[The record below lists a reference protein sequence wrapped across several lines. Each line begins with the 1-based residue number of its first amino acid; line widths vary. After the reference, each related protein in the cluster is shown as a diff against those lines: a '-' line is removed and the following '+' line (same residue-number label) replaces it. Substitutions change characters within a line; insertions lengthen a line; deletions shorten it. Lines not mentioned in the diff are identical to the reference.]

1 MNNDQLKAAFDAMHA
16 DDELADRALS
26 RASRGKKPRRRGAAK
41 PLTAVVAGCVA
52 AVLATGGVAYA
63 VVNSD
68 FFAQAWGNHGQ
79 GRTQTW
85 SFLCDDGSTISYKRD
100 FGDGT
105 APVELSEAVEHVGL
119 SVEGNGYT
127 LELGDIAVDENGCG
141 SVTFTLSNPNGV
153 ALFEP
158 AAEVGELVLSGA
170 EGEQTLDLIALRFG
184 DGDDE
189 AAWSFADTR
198 EMIEKESST
207 KTEIHGTMH
216 FAGFGGEADLEKG
229 LTWVLNWHEGEG
241 DSAEQCTAQT
251 WRFNP
256 SKRVASETF
265 TSSDG
270 VEAKVSPF
278 SVQISADPVMSDSIR
293 KVSLVL
299 KDGTEQVIKDDGV
312 ANNYFGLGSDEGVT
326 WVSTQLIDPDSVGS
340 VHVER
345 RILDNNGGEPQLLSI
360 TLE

>member
-16 DDELADRALS
+16 DDELADRALT
-26 RASRGKKPRRRGAAK
+26 RASGGKKPRRRGAAK

-68 FFAQAWGNHGQ
+68 FFAQAWGDHGQ
-79 GRTQTW
+79 GRAQAW
-85 SFLCDDGSTISYKRD
+85 SFLGDDGSTISYKRD

-153 ALFEP
+153 ALYEP

-170 EGEQTLDLIALRFG
+170 EGEQTLDLITLRFG
-184 DGDDE
+184 DGDNKSVR
-189 AAWSFADTR
+189 AFADTR
-198 EMIEKESST
+198 EIIEKESST
-207 KTEIHGTMH
+207 KTEIHGTMY
-216 FAGFGGEADLEKG
+216 FAGWNGVSDLEKG
-229 LTWVLNWHEGEG
+229 LTWVLKWHEGDG
-241 DSAEQCTAQT
+241 DSAEQYTAETQ
-251 WRFNP
+251 RFNL
-256 SKRVASETF
+256 SKRVASKTF

-270 VEAKVSPF
+270 AEAKVSPF
-278 SVQISADPVMSDSIR
+278 SVQVSADLETTGSIW
-293 KVSLVL
+293 KLHLVL
-299 KDGTEQVIKDDGV
+299 KDGTEQVIADDGV
-312 ANNYFGLGSDEGVT
+312 ANNYFALERDENDA
-326 WVSTQLIDPDSVGS
+326 WVSTQLIDPDSVES
-340 VHVER
+340 VHAEG
-345 RILDNNGGEPQLLSI
+345 LMLNDGGEPQTLSI

>member
-26 RASRGKKPRRRGAAK
+26 RATSGKKPRRRGAAK
-41 PLTAVVAGCVA
+41 PLAAVVAGCVA
-52 AVLATGGVAYA
+52 AVLATSGVAYA
-63 VVNSD
+63 VVNSN
-68 FFAQAWGNHGQ
+68 FFAQAWGDHGQ
-79 GRTQTW
+79 GRTQTR
-85 SFLCDDGSTISYKRD
+85 SFLGDDGSTISYKRD

-127 LELGDIAVDENGCG
+127 LELGEIAVDENGCG

-153 ALFEP
+153 ALYES
-158 AAEVGELVLSGA
+158 AAEAGELVLSGA
-170 EGEQTLDLIALRFG
+170 EGEQTLDLITLDFG
-184 DGDDE
+184 DEDDE
-189 AAWSFADTR
+189 STRAFADTR

-207 KTEIHGTMH
+207 KTEVHGTMY

-229 LTWVLNWHEGEG
+229 LTWVLNWHEGDG
-241 DSAEQCTAQT
+241 NDTKQYTAKTQ
-251 WRFNP
+251 RFNP
-256 SKRVASETF
+256 SKRVASKTF

-270 VEAKVSPF
+270 VESKVSPF

-299 KDGTEQVIKDDGV
+299 KDGTEQVIVDDGV
-312 ANNYFGLGSDEGVT
+312 ANNYFGLGRDGNVT
-326 WVSTQLIDPDSVGS
+326 WVSTRLIDPDSVES

-345 RILDNNGGEPQLLSI
+345 RILDDNGGEPQVLSI

>member
-16 DDELADRALS
+16 DDELADRVLS
-26 RASRGKKPRRRGAAK
+26 RASGGKKPRRRGAAK

-52 AVLATGGVAYA
+52 VVLATGGVAYA

-68 FFAQAWGNHGQ
+68 FFAQAWGDHGQ
-79 GRTQTW
+79 GRAQAW
-85 SFLCDDGSTISYKRD
+85 SFLGDDGSMISYKRD

-153 ALFEP
+153 ALYEP
-158 AAEVGELVLSGA
+158 AAELGELVLSGA
-170 EGEQTLDLIALRFG
+170 EGGQTLDLITLRFG
-184 DGDDE
+184 DGDGE
-189 AAWSFADTR
+189 SVRAFADTR
-198 EMIEKESST
+198 EIIEKESST
-207 KTEIHGTMH
+207 KTEIHGTMY
-216 FAGFGGEADLEKG
+216 FAGWNGVSDLEKG
-229 LTWVLNWHEGEG
+229 LTWVLSWHEGEG
-241 DSAEQCTAQT
+241 DSAERCTAQT
-251 WRFNP
+251 QRFSL
-256 SKRVASETF
+256 SKRVASKTF

-278 SVQISADPVMSDSIR
+278 SVQVSADLETTGSIR
-293 KVSLVL
+293 KLHLVL
-299 KDGTEQVIKDDGV
+299 KDGTEQVIEDDGV
-312 ANNYFGLGSDEGVT
+312 ANYYFALKRDENVA
-326 WVSTQLIDPDSVGS
+326 WVSTQLIDPDSVES
-340 VHVER
+340 VHAEGLM
-345 RILDNNGGEPQLLSI
+345 LDDNGGEPQTLSI

>member
-1 MNNDQLKAAFDAMHA
+1 
-16 DDELADRALS
+16 
-26 RASRGKKPRRRGAAK
+26 
-41 PLTAVVAGCVA
+41 
-52 AVLATGGVAYA
+52 
-63 VVNSD
+63 
-68 FFAQAWGNHGQ
+68 
-79 GRTQTW
+79 
-85 SFLCDDGSTISYKRD
+85 
-100 FGDGT
+100 
-105 APVELSEAVEHVGL
+105 
-119 SVEGNGYT
+119 
-127 LELGDIAVDENGCG
+127 
-141 SVTFTLSNPNGV
+141 
-153 ALFEP
+153 
-158 AAEVGELVLSGA
+158 
-170 EGEQTLDLIALRFG
+170 
-184 DGDDE
+184 
-189 AAWSFADTR
+189 
-198 EMIEKESST
+198 MIEKESST
-207 KTEIHGTMH
+207 KTEIHGTMY

-251 WRFNP
+251 RRFNP
-256 SKRVASETF
+256 SKRVASKTF

-326 WVSTQLIDPDSVGS
+326 WVSTQLIDPDSVES

-345 RILDNNGGEPQLLSI
+345 RILDDRGGEPQLLSI

>member
-26 RASRGKKPRRRGAAK
+26 RASSGKKHRRRGAAK
-41 PLTAVVAGCVA
+41 PLAAVVAGCVA

-68 FFAQAWGNHGQ
+68 FFAQAWGDHGQ
-79 GRTQTW
+79 GRTRTW
-85 SFLCDDGSTISYKRD
+85 SFLGDDGSSISYKRD

-127 LELGDIAVDENGCG
+127 LELGEIAVDENGCG

-153 ALFEP
+153 ALYEP
-158 AAEVGELVLSGA
+158 AAELGELVLSGA
-170 EGEQTLDLIALRFG
+170 EGEQTLDLITLNFG

-189 AAWSFADTR
+189 SARAFADTR
-198 EMIEKESST
+198 EIIEKESST
-207 KTEIHGTMH
+207 KTEVHGTMY

-229 LTWVLNWHEGEG
+229 LTWALNWHEGDG
-241 DSAEQCTAQT
+241 NDIKQYTAETQ
-251 WRFNP
+251 RFNL
-256 SKRVASETF
+256 SKRVASNTF

-278 SVQISADPVMSDSIR
+278 SVQISADPEMSDGIR
-293 KVSLVL
+293 KVSLML
-299 KDGTEQVIKDDGV
+299 NDGTEQVIEDDGV
-312 ANNYFGLGSDEGVT
+312 ANYYFALGRDGNVT
-326 WVSTQLIDPDSVGS
+326 WVSTRLIDPDLVES
-340 VHVER
+340 VHAER
-345 RILDNNGGEPQLLSI
+345 CILDDNGGEPQLLSI

>member
-16 DDELADRALS
+16 DDELADRALT
-26 RASRGKKPRRRGAAK
+26 RASSGKKPRRRGAAK

-85 SFLCDDGSTISYKRD
+85 SFLGDDGSTISYKRD

-119 SVEGNGYT
+119 SVEGNGYM
-127 LELGDIAVDENGCG
+127 LELGDIAADENGCG

-153 ALFEP
+153 ALYEP
-158 AAEVGELVLSGA
+158 AAEIGELVLSGA
-170 EGEQTLDLIALRFG
+170 EGEQTLDLITLDFG

-189 AAWSFADTR
+189 SARAFADTR

-207 KTEIHGTMH
+207 KTEVHGTMY

-229 LTWVLNWHEGEG
+229 LTWALNWHEGYG
-241 DSAEQCTAQT
+241 NDAKQCTAETQ
-251 WRFNP
+251 RFYL
-256 SKRVASETF
+256 SKRVASKTF

-278 SVQISADPVMSDSIR
+278 SVQISVDPETSGSIR
-293 KVSLVL
+293 KLHLVL
-299 KDGTEQVIKDDGV
+299 KDGTEQVIEDDGV
-312 ANNYFGLGSDEGVT
+312 ANYYFGLESDEGVT
-326 WVSTQLIDPDSVGS
+326 WVSTQLIDPDSVES
-340 VHVER
+340 VHAEG
-345 RILDNNGGEPQLLSI
+345 LMLNDGGEPQTLSI

>member
-26 RASRGKKPRRRGAAK
+26 RASGEKKPRRRGAAK

-85 SFLCDDGSTISYKRD
+85 SFLGDDGSTISYKRD

-127 LELGDIAVDENGCG
+127 LELGDIAADENGCG

-153 ALFEP
+153 ALYEP

-170 EGEQTLDLIALRFG
+170 EGEQTLDLIVLRFG
-184 DGDDE
+184 DGD
-189 AAWSFADTR
+189 
-198 EMIEKESST
+198 
-207 KTEIHGTMH
+207 
-216 FAGFGGEADLEKG
+216 
-229 LTWVLNWHEGEG
+229 VL
-241 DSAEQCTAQT
+241 
-251 WRFNP
+251 R
-256 SKRVASETF
+256 
-265 TSSDG
+265 
-270 VEAKVSPF
+270 
-278 SVQISADPVMSDSIR
+278 IR
-293 KVSLVL
+293 
-299 KDGTEQVIKDDGV
+299 
-312 ANNYFGLGSDEGVT
+312 
-326 WVSTQLIDPDSVGS
+326 
-340 VHVER
+340 
-345 RILDNNGGEPQLLSI
+345 
-360 TLE
+360 

>member
-26 RASRGKKPRRRGAAK
+26 RASGGKKPHRRGAAK
-41 PLTAVVAGCVA
+41 PLAVVVAGCFA
-52 AVLATGGVAYA
+52 AVLATGGVACA

-68 FFAQAWGNHGQ
+68 FFAQAWGDHGQ
-79 GRTQTW
+79 GRAQAW
-85 SFLCDDGSTISYKRD
+85 SFLGDDGSTISYKRD

-153 ALFEP
+153 ALYEP
-158 AAEVGELVLSGA
+158 AAELGELVLSGA
-170 EGEQTLDLIALRFG
+170 EGGQTLDLITLRFG
-184 DGDDE
+184 DGDSKSVR
-189 AAWSFADTR
+189 AFADTR
-198 EMIEKESST
+198 EIIEKESST
-207 KTEIHGTMH
+207 KTEIHGTMY

-229 LTWVLNWHEGEG
+229 LTWVLNWHEGYG
-241 DSAEQCTAQT
+241 NDAKQYTAETQ
-251 WRFNP
+251 RFNL
-256 SKRVASETF
+256 SKRVASKTF

-270 VEAKVSPF
+270 AEAKVSPF
-278 SVQISADPVMSDSIR
+278 SVQISADPETTGSIR
-293 KVSLVL
+293 KLHLVL
-299 KDGTEQVIKDDGV
+299 KDGTEQVIADDDV
-312 ANNYFGLGSDEGVT
+312 ANNYFALERDENDA
-326 WVSTQLIDPDSVGS
+326 WVSTQLIDPDSVES
-340 VHVER
+340 VHAEG
-345 RILDNNGGEPQLLSI
+345 LMLNDGEAESLSI

>member
-1 MNNDQLKAAFDAMHA
+1 MNNDQLKAAFDAMRA

-26 RASRGKKPRRRGAAK
+26 RASGGKKPRRRGAAK
-41 PLTAVVAGCVA
+41 PLAAVVAGCVA

-85 SFLCDDGSTISYKRD
+85 SFLGDDGSTISYKRD

-127 LELGDIAVDENGCG
+127 LELGDIAADENGCG

-153 ALFEP
+153 ALYEP
-158 AAEVGELVLSGA
+158 AAEIGELVLSGA
-170 EGEQTLDLIALRFG
+170 EGEQTLDLITLDFG
-184 DGDDE
+184 DGDGE
-189 AAWSFADTR
+189 SVRAFADTR

-207 KTEIHGTMH
+207 KTEVHGTMY

-229 LTWVLNWHEGEG
+229 LTWALNWHEGYG
-241 DSAEQCTAQT
+241 NDAKQCTAETQ
-251 WRFNP
+251 RFYL
-256 SKRVASETF
+256 SKRVASKTF

-278 SVQISADPVMSDSIR
+278 SVQISVDPETSGSIR
-293 KVSLVL
+293 KLHLVL
-299 KDGTEQVIKDDGV
+299 KDGTEQVIEDDGV
-312 ANNYFGLGSDEGVT
+312 ANYYFGLESDEGVT
-326 WVSTQLIDPDSVGS
+326 WVSTQLIDPDSVES
-340 VHVER
+340 VHAEGLM
-345 RILDNNGGEPQLLSI
+345 LDDNGGEPQTLSI

>member
-16 DDELADRALS
+16 DDELADRALT
-26 RASRGKKPRRRGAAK
+26 RASGGKKSRRRGAAK
-41 PLTAVVAGCVA
+41 PLAAVVAGCVA
-52 AVLATGGVAYA
+52 AVLVTGGVAYA

-68 FFAQAWGNHGQ
+68 FFAQAWGDHGQ
-79 GRTQTW
+79 GRTQAW
-85 SFLCDDGSTISYKRD
+85 SILGDDGSTISYKRD

-153 ALFEP
+153 ALYEP
-158 AAEVGELVLSGA
+158 AAELGELVLSGA
-170 EGEQTLDLIALRFG
+170 EGEQTLDLITLDFG

-189 AAWSFADTR
+189 SARAFADTR

-207 KTEIHGTMH
+207 KTEIHGTMY

-229 LTWVLNWHEGEG
+229 LTWVLNWHEGDG
-241 DSAEQCTAQT
+241 DSAEQYTAETQ
-251 WRFNP
+251 RFNP
-256 SKRVASETF
+256 SKRVASKTF

-278 SVQISADPVMSDSIR
+278 SVQVSADLETTGSIR
-293 KVSLVL
+293 KLHLVL
-299 KDGTEQVIKDDGV
+299 KDGTEQVIEDDGV
-312 ANNYFGLGSDEGVT
+312 ANYYFALKRDENVA
-326 WVSTQLIDPDSVGS
+326 WVSTQLIDPDSVES
-340 VHVER
+340 VHAEGLM
-345 RILDNNGGEPQLLSI
+345 LDDNGGEPQTLSI

>member
-1 MNNDQLKAAFDAMHA
+1 MNNDKFKAAFDAIHA

-26 RASRGKKPRRRGAAK
+26 RASGGKKPRRRGAAK
-41 PLTAVVAGCVA
+41 PLAAVVAGCVA

-85 SFLCDDGSTISYKRD
+85 SFSGDDGSTISYKRD

-153 ALFEP
+153 ALYEP
-158 AAEVGELVLSGA
+158 AAELGELVLSGA
-170 EGEQTLDLIALRFG
+170 EGEQTLDLITLRFG
-184 DGDDE
+184 DGEDE
-189 AAWSFADTR
+189 STRAFADTR

-207 KTEIHGTMH
+207 KTEVHGTMY

-229 LTWVLNWHEGEG
+229 LTWVLNWHEGDG
-241 DSAEQCTAQT
+241 NDTKQCTAETQ
-251 WRFNP
+251 RFNL
-256 SKRVASETF
+256 SKRVASKAF

-278 SVQISADPVMSDSIR
+278 SVQISVDLATSDRIR

-299 KDGTEQVIKDDGV
+299 KDGTEQIIADDGV
-312 ANNYFGLGSDEGVT
+312 ANNYFALGCDESAT
-326 WVSTQLIDPDSVGS
+326 WVSTQLIDPDSVES
-340 VHVER
+340 VHAEE
-345 RILDNNGGEPQLLSI
+345 RILDDNGGEPQLLSI